1 MNTNKIRPLNDR
13 AIFRRVEEHET
24 AHAGVVIPD
33 TAGAR
38 PPLASP
44 RSDVLAT
51 SAQGGSQ

>member
-38 PPLASP
+38 PPLVSP